1 MDTETDFYG
10 IIFCHT
16 KADVDELASKLNDE

>member
-1 MDTETDFYG
+1 MDTEAGFYG

-16 KADVDELASKLNDE
+16 KADVDGLVSKLNDE